1 MILAV
6 IACVLLAAGSLG
18 FAALIW
24 HKRKQLDA
32 EVEHQNAQLLQE
44 QEGIHKRN
52 SELLQNQA
60 KILQE
65 SVQLEESIKI
75 KQITENELND
85 AIEKLKDCRNQQ
97 IVVFEREEAKLEII
111 NNQQADAMKR
121 LKATEEALFEKQA
134 AEEALLRMAFEKYA
148 ENLDLEAA
156 NLDREYDELEKKLK
170 WVYEQQQDLLEKQK
184 EDIEKDHAALNQKLE
199 KEHDEL
205 ALKLKATYA
214 ALEEDLKKELDETRK
229 ELDKIRATKTAALE
243 AQLREQEIKDKA
255 TFYTLQLDEADKTDI
270 SYLRSI
276 EHNLREA
283 RPLRMLIWTTF
294 YRDKANELASR
305 LGANN
310 ACGIYKITHIDSGIS
325 YIGQAKNIK
334 DRWVEHIKCSLG
346 IDTPVTSQLYT
357 FTRAKGIENFTFEIL
372 EQCSA
377 AELNEKEK
385 TYIDMYQTYEFGL
398 NKTRGNK

>member
-1 MILAV
+1 MTVALILC
-6 IACVLLAAGSLG
+6 ILLVVGSLG
-18 FAALIW
+18 FAAYIW
-24 HKRKQLDA
+24 SKRKSLDQETA
-32 EVEHQNAQLLQE
+32 VKNAWLMQE
-44 QEGIHKRN
+44 QAELIKRN
-52 SELLQNQA
+52 ESLQFSNEQ
-60 KILQE
+60 KLQE
-65 SVQLEESIKI
+65 STDLCELLKIKRLEE
-75 KQITENELND
+75 TELTQL
-85 AIEKLKDCRNQQ
+85 IEKLKENRAQQ
-97 IVVFEREEAKLEII
+97 IVVFEREEAKLEVI
-111 NNQQADAMKR
+111 NRQQTDAMNR
-121 LKATEEALFEKQA
+121 LKAIEEALLEKQA

-170 WVYEQQQDLLEKQK
+170 WVYEQQQDLLEK
-184 EDIEKDHAALNQKLE
+184 
-199 KEHDEL
+199 EHDEL

-214 ALEEDLKKELDETRK
+214 TLEKDLKKELDETRK
-229 ELDKIRATKTAALE
+229 ELDKIRATRAAALE
-243 AQLREQEIKDKA
+243 AQLREQKIKDEA

-325 YIGQAKNIK
+325 YVGQAKNIK
-334 DRWVEHIKCSLG
+334 DRWIEHIKCSLG
-346 IDTPVTSQLYT
+346 IDTPVTSQLYA

-372 EQCSA
+372 EQCPA

-385 TYIDMYQTYEFGL
+385 TYIEMYQTYEFGL